1 VINPTK
7 LDGHRDNRPSGFS
20 DNKGRPGS
28 ARASAPGL
36 GSLLNVIRDLPMLP
50 VILVTVAVLSFAID
64 GFATVGN
71 LQNIMRQLSVILIAV
86 CGETLVIL
94 IGGIDLSIGASI
106 GLASVCGAFT
116 MHATGSPILGLL
128 ACLAVGSVIGALN
141 GFGISRGGLQ
151 PFIMTFGMMLT
162 VRAVALLLTGGLS
175 VGKLP
180 KLLLETGRMNVLGLP
195 LVFVLGLAVAAFF
208 WIVLSR
214 TVFGERIYLTGSNPR
229 AAGFSGINVERLKFQ
244 VYLIAGALAGFAAFV
259 FMMRLGS
266 ATPTA
271 GDQLL
276 LQIIGSV
283 VLGGTSLNGGE
294 GGIIRSCSGAVLVAI
309 IIKGL
314 EILGAQF
321 WDQMIVIGLLVA
333 LGSALGAWLSR
344 LRTRESKR
352 DDATEWSDHL
362 PGVTSVRD

>member
-1 VINPTK
+1 MTK
-7 LDGHRDNRPSGFS
+7 LIGPERQLDDRRSGLRESNRSKP
-20 DNKGRPGS
+20 
-28 ARASAPGL
+28 ARVSAPGL
-36 GSLLNVIRDLPMLP
+36 GPLLNLVRDVPMLP
-50 VILVTVAVLSFAID
+50 VIVVVLIVLSFTID
-64 GFATVGN
+64 GFLSVGN

-86 CGETLVIL
+86 TGQTLVLL
-94 IGGIDLSIGASI
+94 IGGIDLSMGATI

-116 MHATGSPILGLL
+116 MHYTDSSMLGLL
-128 ACLAVGSVIGALN
+128 ACLATGSAIGALN
-141 GFGISRGGLQ
+141 GFGVARGGLQ

-162 VRAVALLLTGGLS
+162 VRAVAFLLTGGFS

-180 KLLLETGRMNVLGLP
+180 KVLLQTGRMNIAGLP
-195 LVFVLGLAVAAFF
+195 LVFILGLAVALFVGL
-208 WIVLSR
+208 VLSR
-214 TVFGERIYLTGSNPR
+214 TVFGEKIYLTGSNPR
-229 AAGFSGINVERLKFQ
+229 AAAFSGIDVPRFKFQ
-244 VYLIAGALAGFAAFV
+244 VYLIAGAAAGAAAFV
-259 FMMRLGS
+259 FMMRLGA

-309 IIKGL
+309 IIKSL

-321 WDQMIVIGLLVA
+321 WDQMIVIGVLVA

-344 LRTRESKR
+344 LRTRETKR
-352 DDATEWSDHL
+352 DDAMELLDHL
-362 PGVTSVRD
+362 PGATSVRD